1 MSGIFELCK
10 LLAAASAAGGGA
22 ADRAFVESA
31 YKRTHHSEQAAGF
44 DDVLYAASC
53 MDLLSVGGGRVSA
66 TRSGREFVGMMSVKG
81 GKILVDGNPEQRR
94 FLLGRLWS
102 RCMRDA
108 CGAIFKK
115 FSVNYAG
122 DPPEWNARAGRFDG
136 REEYLLKILEDAG
149 VVRGSRGIV
158 AVDNSHL
165 QLFSMIRNG
174 VGGAQASS
182 DRTTEGRRRVGELGE
197 KLSLEYEI
205 RRLKEGGSGELADMV
220 KRVSATD
227 PYAGY
232 DIASFDGAGAGR
244 HDRFIEA
251 KATSGAVPKF
261 FWSLNEARRARE
273 LGDAYWVYLWTDVD
287 RGSRSLQ
294 MIQNPY
300 RELFE
305 TGEPTPDP
313 SGYFVGN
320 LVLDHASVVEGDGA

>member
-1 MSGIFELCK
+1 MSGMFELCK
-10 LLAAASAAGGGA
+10 VLAAASGTGDGP
-22 ADRAFVESA
+22 ADMAFVESA
-31 YKRTHHSEQAAGF
+31 YERTHHAEQAAGF

-53 MDLLSVGGGRVSA
+53 MDLLGVDGGQVSV
-66 TRSGREFVGMMSVKG
+66 TRSGREFVGMMPVKG
-81 GKILVDGNPEQRR
+81 GKMLVDGNFEQKR
-94 FLLGRLWS
+94 FLLGCLWS

-115 FSVNYAG
+115 FSINYAG
-122 DPPEWNARAGRFDG
+122 DPPEWNAHAGRFDG
-136 REEYLLKILEDAG
+136 RQTYLLKILEDVG

-158 AVDNSHL
+158 AIDNSHL

-174 VGGAQASS
+174 VGGAQASA
-182 DRTTEGRRRVGELGE
+182 DRTPEGRRRVGDLGE

-205 RRLKEGGSGELADMV
+205 RRLEAGGSGELADMV
-220 KRVSATD
+220 KQVSATD

-244 HDRFIEA
+244 HDRFIEV

-261 FWSLNEARRARE
+261 FWSHNEARRARE

-287 RGSRSLQ
+287 RVTRSLR

-305 TGEPTPDP
+305 TGEPMPDP
-313 SGYFVGN
+313 SSYFVGN
-320 LVLDHASVVEGDGA
+320 LVLDHASVVEVDGA